1 MSTDAVTS
9 LLAAASSV
17 AAQRKEEKRMAKM
30 AKNREYAR
38 LARAVRKTNDQIL
51 RVNLAILQEEN
62 HLLRC
67 QLAVAQREIDS
78 LRGNARPEQIDWEP
92 TAEEEQLLRSM
103 LVVSPQHYDDSTVSL
118 ELLF

>member
-62 HLLRC
+62 RLLRC
-67 QLAVAQREIDS
+67 QLAGAQREIDS
-78 LRGNARPEQIDWEP
+78 LRGNPARPEQIDWEP
-92 TAEEEQLLRSM
+92 TEEEQLLRGM
-103 LVVSPQHYDDSTVSL
+103 LVSPQHYDESTVSL